1 MYRGMSHR
9 IGAVVALV
17 AGAIVISR
25 TPTTRA
31 ALAGFVFVSS
41 MVAQFTIS
49 SLYHR
54 GEWSPAAER
63 LMRSLD
69 HGCIYVMIA
78 GSYTPF
84 CMLALDASIA
94 RPLLVVEWGI
104 ALLGMLAAVFW
115 TTKPRWVLAA
125 GYVLQGWVVF
135 PFFFQVIDAIGL
147 HLAALMM
154 AGGVLYTIGALVYVT
169 KRPNPWP
176 KHIGFHEVFHGFVV
190 AASVCTF
197 AVVSSLMLRF

>member
-1 MYRGMSHR
+1 MSHR

-17 AGAIVISR
+17 AGAVVISR

-31 ALAGFVFVSS
+31 ALAGVVFVAS

-54 GEWSPAAER
+54 GEWSAAAER
-63 LMRSLD
+63 RMRRLD

-84 CMLALDASIA
+84 CMLALDESLA
-94 RPLLVVEWGI
+94 RWILAVEWGI
-104 ALLGMLAAVFW
+104 AVIGMLLAVFW

-135 PFFFQVIDAIGL
+135 PFFFQVVDAIGPDR
-147 HLAALMM
+147 AALMFT
-154 AGGVLYTIGALVYVT
+154 GGVLYTIGALVYAT
-169 KRPNPWP
+169 KRPNPMP
-176 KHIGFHEVFHGFVV
+176 KYFGFHELFHAFVV
-190 AASVCTF
+190 LASVCTF
-197 AVVSSLMLRF
+197 AVVSSLMLRVT